1 MLGMVPEELLPSLEL
16 YDRWT
21 AGEFDVEGAN
31 LLRGVELQR
40 PLQLEDSKMDGV
52 TWVEWGS

>member
-1 MLGMVPEELLPSLEL
+1 MVPEELLLSLEL

-21 AGEFDVEGAN
+21 AGEFYVEGAN
-31 LLRGVELQR
+31 LHRGVELQR

-52 TWVEWGS
+52 TWVEWGT